1 MLTAERKAKDM
12 PTADP
17 ETSIWIS
24 PEQESWFFPLPLP
37 LPFPAHGTCRMPLA
51 HEKLDVYNLALDF
64 LALADELVEHLPRG
78 RGHLADQL
86 GRASSVDRAQPRR
99 GRRQVLEAR
108 QTTLLPDRTRFD
120 EGSAPHVLDVCLR
133 LKLVLTE
140 PHSVGKA
147 MLVKL
152 AKAQEG

>member
-1 MLTAERKAKDM
+1 M

-24 PEQESWFFPLPLP
+24 PEQESWFSPFPLPLP
-37 LPFPAHGTCRMPLA
+37 LPFPAHGTCRMPFA

-64 LALADELVEHLPRG
+64 LALAGELVEHLPRG

-86 GRASSVDRAQPRR
+86 GRASTSIVLNLAEGAGKFSKPDKRRYYLIAQ
-99 GRRQVLEAR
+99 GS
-108 QTTLLPDRTRFD
+108 TT
-120 EGSAPHVLDVCLR
+120 ECAAILDVCLR

-140 PHSVGKA
+140 PHSVGRR
-147 MLVKL
+147 
-152 AKAQEG
+152 